1 MSLFMIKSFIFAKSY
16 MQYCNARLLSSDLRP
31 CQGSEGQQLR
41 IIALPTNDQLEA
53 CSCARI
59 VTSGNSEVSPTFT
72 LVQLILLR
80 AAARSNNCS
89 SFPMQLSLPHFQP
102 QTLSSLFRAF
112 HWKSARFHGPQCG
125 QNHPD

>member
-59 VTSGNSEVSPTFT
+59 VTSGNSHVSPTFT

-89 SFPMQLSLPHFQP
+89 SFQTPKILELAPNKRPPSKNLPPIGRNSLSPIL
-102 QTLSSLFRAF
+102 
-112 HWKSARFHGPQCG
+112 
-125 QNHPD
+125 